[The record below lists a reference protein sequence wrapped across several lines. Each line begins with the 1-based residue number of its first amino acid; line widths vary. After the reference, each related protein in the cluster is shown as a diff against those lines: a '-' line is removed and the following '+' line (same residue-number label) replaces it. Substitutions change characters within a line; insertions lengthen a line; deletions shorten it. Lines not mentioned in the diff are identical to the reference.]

1 MLKYKIVFNIVCLF
15 MGILVNAQ
23 VIDNTAS
30 FKNNN
35 SDKYFRLHYDNDYFT
50 ATDEYYTQGIS
61 FEWVH
66 PALKKNPINNF
77 LIQPRNSDM
86 KYGLRLDHF
95 GYTPTSISSDF
106 IRYGDRPFCGNLSF
120 STFLIAIDTVKQS
133 RLSSSLTLGVIGSKA
148 GGKEMQ
154 VTIHRWLKNIIPVGW
169 EYQIANDV
177 VVNYQ
182 IQYEK
187 ALWQYRDVFLVNS
200 YSELR
205 VGTHTD
211 KIKTGINFMLGSL
224 NNPYASYVEAQSS
237 KKTWRYYLYGQVQP
251 GFTIYDATL
260 QGGLFNKKS
269 PYTIAAKD
277 LTRLTC
283 QADFGLVV
291 NVGKLTLEYTQ
302 SLITKEFK
310 TGHLHRWGG
319 VRIGAIF

>member
-1 MLKYKIVFNIVCLF
+1 MLKFKIILISCCLF
-15 MGILVNAQ
+15 IGLFSFAQ

-35 SDKYFRLHYDNDYFT
+35 SDKYVRLQYDNDFFT
-50 ATDEYYTQGIS
+50 AIDEYYTQGIS

-66 PALKKNPINNF
+66 PTLKKNPLNNL

-95 GYTPTSISSDF
+95 GYTPSSISSDF

-120 STFLIAIDTVKQS
+120 SSFMIAIDTVKQA

-148 GGKEMQ
+148 GGREMQ
-154 VTIHRWLKNIIPVGW
+154 VAIHRWLKNITPVGW
-169 EYQIANDV
+169 QYQIANDV
-177 VVNYQ
+177 IVNYQ
-182 IQYEK
+182 INYEK
-187 ALWQYRDVFLVNS
+187 ALWQYRDVFLINS

-205 VGTHTD
+205 GGTHTN

-224 NNPYASYVEAQSS
+224 NNPYVSHEKAQSS

-269 PYTIAAKD
+269 PYTIASKD

-291 NVGKLTLEYTQ
+291 NVGKLTLEYSQ
-302 SLITKEFK
+302 SFITKEFN

-319 VRIGAIF
+319 VRIGAAF